1 MIHQSMPHRSLR
13 FLLPFFLSLN
23 AMAFSH
29 AKDVAVDIQSAGSG
43 PPVTRSS
50 RYRSHVT
57 LYIEN
62 SDGTKTPSGW
72 STRESD
78 GADRDSPFAFQPG
91 VNLIEGWT
99 EGVLKMREG
108 ERAWLHVPSEKGYGP
123 QSVGSPNGGGF
134 YVPSNADLLFDI
146 EILGVEGG
154 GGYAAQD
161 L

>member
-1 MIHQSMPHRSLR
+1 MIKSTPHRSL
-13 FLLPFFLSLN
+13 FHILLPFFRSTIVI
-23 AMAFSH
+23 AFSL
-29 AKDVAVDIQSAGSG
+29 AKEVIVEIQSAGRG
-43 PPVTRSS
+43 PPVNQSS

-62 SDGTKTPSGW
+62 SDGTRTPSGW

-78 GADRDSPFAFQPG
+78 GADRDAPFAFQPG

-108 ERAWLHVPSEKGYGP
+108 ERSWLHVPSDKGYGA
-123 QSVGSPNGGGF
+123 QSMGSPNGGGF
-134 YVPSNADLLFDI
+134 YIPSNSDLLFDI
-146 EILGVEGG
+146 EILGVEGEYG
-154 GGYAAQD
+154 KQD